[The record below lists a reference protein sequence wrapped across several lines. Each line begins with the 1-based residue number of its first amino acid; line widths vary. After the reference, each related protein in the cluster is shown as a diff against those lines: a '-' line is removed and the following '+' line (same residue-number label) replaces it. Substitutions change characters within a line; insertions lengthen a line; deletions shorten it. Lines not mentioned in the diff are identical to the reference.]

1 MKSALRQDMG
11 ADFINFSFLQSN
23 TALNPANYTQKTP
36 AVQQTTDVFLLT
48 KIFFLLTDIFIITEN
63 SVNEATHYPANK

>member
-48 KIFFLLTDIFIITEN
+48 KIFFSAYGHIYYHRKFRERSHTL
-63 SVNEATHYPANK
+63 PRQ